1 MALLSPVLKEKSIL
15 TTEVGQ
21 LSSKL
26 EQLSNRFKVPNVTQ
40 SRVTY
45 FYTSD
50 AENPST
56 KASSQSDSL
65 VTSGQLTPL
74 LNDLMLGEG
83 GLDAT
88 SANNKAWLVVY
99 CLHLLDLDINQE
111 TGSSTIANQ
120 NLNKVRAVA
129 LELLQIVCKKYFDLL
144 RRDLFFDDLCKVV
157 LDLIELGS
165 ASLSTVDSG
174 EQLVLQK
181 TLKLLEELA
190 RCLATDELIAR
201 NNVDLSD
208 CCRFW
213 LSLLNSK
220 LVSQLLCDEQY
231 YLLSSSAC
239 DCLASIGRSY
249 FIHSI

>member
-1 MALLSPVLKEKSIL
+1 MALLSPIVKEKTIHGIQGAN
-15 TTEVGQ
+15 EVDQ
-21 LSSKL
+21 LSTKL
-26 EQLSNRFKVPNVTQ
+26 EQLSTIFKVPNVTQ

-50 AENPST
+50 AENTNT
-56 KASSQSDSL
+56 KVSSLSDSQ

-74 LNDLMLGEG
+74 LNDLILGDS
-83 GLDAT
+83 GLEAA
-88 SANNKAWLVVY
+88 SSNSKSWLVQY
-99 CLHLLDLDINQE
+99 CLLMLDLDLNAE
-111 TGSSTIANQ
+111 TGTSSINNL

-129 LELLQIVCKKYFDLL
+129 LELLQIICKKYFDLL
-144 RRDLFFDDLCKVV
+144 RKDLFFDDLCRAI

-165 ASLSTVDSG
+165 SCVSPADAG
-174 EQLVLQK
+174 ELQPVLQK
-181 TLKLLEELA
+181 ALKLLEEFA

-201 NNVDLSD
+201 NNIDLSD

-213 LSLLNSK
+213 LMLLNSR

-239 DCLASIGRSY
+239 DCLASIGRST
-249 FIHSI
+249 